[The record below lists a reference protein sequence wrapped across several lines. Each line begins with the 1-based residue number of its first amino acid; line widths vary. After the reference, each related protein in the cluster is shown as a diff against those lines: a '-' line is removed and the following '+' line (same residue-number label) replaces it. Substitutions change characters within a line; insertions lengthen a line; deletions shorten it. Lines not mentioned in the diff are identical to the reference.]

1 MSKMQ
6 IDLRQSTFNFQKQNL
21 VRKHDCVKMRNKS
34 KSSENVTH
42 ESAQWELFL
51 WCSPPRI
58 HSWTFFFLV
67 SRMIY
72 GKYWTDGCVNEGE
85 CCIFK
90 KMWQWA
96 LKHRHALIIIY
107 IAFHIGYSIW
117 IRNHKYTISLHI
129 FGPHRRGRQWKTE
142 NWVCRESS
150 PKIRKFIDTQ
160 TQYKHTISTEK

>member
-1 MSKMQ
+1 MIAWRWEINQ
-6 IDLRQSTFNFQKQNL
+6 NRQRMLPMKAHN
-21 VRKHDCVKMRNKS
+21 
-34 KSSENVTH
+34 ENYFCGVHPPEFTVELSFFWFH
-42 ESAQWELFL
+42 EWFMENIGQMDVW
-51 WCSPPRI
+51 
-58 HSWTFFFLV
+58 
-67 SRMIY
+67 M
-72 GKYWTDGCVNEGE
+72 KVNVVYS
-85 CCIFK
+85 K

-129 FGPHRRGRQWKTE
+129 FGPHRRGRQWKTD

-150 PKIRKFIDTQ
+150 LKIRKFTDTQ